1 MRLSSRVKE
10 VDLEEELLVRV
21 GERFPTP
28 IAEAAMLLYRELARL
43 DTDWEKAFTRMINCF
58 EISVTFLGLVAS
70 ASYLHKTDFRLPEAD
85 YAIERLTRKGMLT
98 GEWWRLLRETL
109 RAHQN
114 SSGGCLPGLL
124 AERYFKSGGGFSK
137 VATMLDKIVNL
148 RNKKKGHAWNVKAS
162 EYKDLV
168 KTHYPDLKE
177 WLRTL
182 AVVEDF
188 WLVEILKCVERGGVY
203 ISEADLLRG
212 SRRFHRRIEL
222 ELDGRLKEK
231 EEEVNPLYIVP
242 ALDKVLQVDDSAV
255 LPLHPLVV
263 RERNEDGAG
272 DVFLFDS
279 RKSGKLEYKTSLH
292 AGILV
297 LDHGEAFDDL
307 LSRVNPWI
315 KKNPEYLEPYL
326 ASARSKTQAS
336 LEQMKADRTYEPT
349 LYTEREEFRK
359 QVDDFL
365 KSDKLGMI
373 IGGESGIGKT
383 NFMCALAERL
393 LGDENVSDICL
404 LLCPH
409 DFSSN
414 DASLDRLVRSSLGIQ
429 TPLNDWIH
437 ELKGYAE
444 KKRQNFKSTLIVLVD
459 GIDRHPSVGSMMQAI
474 DNWIRDVRGEW
485 LRVKVVATS
494 TLVGLY
500 RAKQDGVSLH
510 NDEYYAP
517 LLGMGSTAGDD
528 SLPFVLLPP
537 FDKKDLKR
545 AYKCYKKN
553 ERYSP
558 RTDWESLPRA
568 ARRAL
573 THPLFLR
580 LAMEVYNQEQIPP
593 DPISNKILFNY
604 CQKYIFRNR
613 DRATKLFVDRLVDM
627 MLEKR
632 TRKVGLGEIAS
643 DPWLREV
650 FLAAGPTAPL
660 NRLLDEQVL
669 LQHHLDQSDNIGL
682 LPEEYVEFSL
692 DMVFQYLLVNRAI
705 ARLGLNAEAITL
717 MAECAREYPSLR
729 AGLIDLM
736 RSLAKNNSFE
746 HFSELLDQSIA
757 EFRTRGVDGWVVSIL
772 TEVLVDLSDYVV
784 GKDPGGPESV
794 GKTRAGSTGA
804 LPLKEFAGR
813 LFKLDADLGIA
824 LVFKSVNVLFVQGR
838 WKGALALLRLARR
851 TNKLSPTDR
860 FYLNNRLV
868 VLLKNMDLWDK
879 ARFHSDENEAVVQS
893 EGCRGFIH
901 QKDIVRHYLNRFS
914 VLHDQGERV
923 EAAVLCEKAF
933 ESARELN
940 LFEELAAG
948 ANNLGIALILFDK
961 VRRAEDHFST
971 GVHSSSGNDLLTGHN
986 CINRGLLRLL
996 KAQLM
1001 GTDLADARQ
1010 DIDEAGSR
1018 FQKLNYVQGI
1028 LYSHLSSGLLL
1039 MHQKDWNR
1047 SLEEFDKSEMMAKRI
1062 GERWP
1067 KYVTWGNKA
1076 LWFYRN
1082 PRCRLAEAMNHAK
1095 QAYEGACKIHDDEG
1109 IALCG
1114 MILARILMD
1123 KGGEDFDRSCVVRLL
1138 TAAEKKMNAL
1148 EYHSPAALACAGL
1161 VELAEMHQKD
1171 SKIWRKRREYH
1182 RAHLDSD
1189 VFPADFA
1196 DRFEPMDWKCWFLA
1210 EMR

>member
-1 MRLSSRVKE
+1 MRLSNRAKE
-10 VDLEEELLVRV
+10 VDLEEELLLRV

-28 IAEAAMLLYRELARL
+28 IAEPTMLLYRELARL

-58 EISVTFLGLVAS
+58 EISVTFLGLVTS
-70 ASYLHKTDFRLPEAD
+70 ASYLRNTEFRLLEAD
-85 YAIERLTRKGMLT
+85 YAIERLNKKGMLT

-109 RAHQN
+109 RAHHKA
-114 SSGGCLPGLL
+114 SGECLSGIL
-124 AERYFKSGGGFSK
+124 AERYFNAGGGFTR

-148 RNKKKGHAWNVKAS
+148 RNKKKGHAWNLKAS

-182 AVVEDF
+182 AIVEDF

-203 ISEADLLRG
+203 VCEADLLRG
-212 SRRFHRRIEL
+212 SRRFQRRIEL
-222 ELDGRLKEK
+222 EFDAKMKER
-231 EEEVNPLYIVP
+231 EELNPLYIVP
-242 ALDKVLQVDDSAV
+242 ALEKVPQVDDSAV
-255 LPLHPLVV
+255 LSLHPLIV

-272 DVFLFDS
+272 DVFLFEG
-279 RKSGKLEYKTSLH
+279 RKSGKLEYKTCLH
-292 AGILV
+292 SGVLV
-297 LDHGEAFDDL
+297 LDHGDAFDEL
-307 LSRVNPWI
+307 LSRVTPWI
-315 KKNPEYLEPYL
+315 KKNPEYLEPFL
-326 ASARSKTQAS
+326 TSARSKTQAN
-336 LEQMKADRTYEPT
+336 LEQMKADRTYEPS
-349 LYTEREEFRK
+349 LYTEREEFKK
-359 QVDDFL
+359 QVDEFL
-365 KSDKLGMI
+365 KSEKLGMI

-383 NFMCALAERL
+383 NFMCALAEKV
-393 LGDENVSDICL
+393 LGDENSSSICL
-404 LLCPH
+404 LLCPN

-429 TPLNDWIH
+429 TALKEWIH
-437 ELKGYAE
+437 DLKDYAE
-444 KKRQNFKSTLIVLVD
+444 KKRHSLKSTLIVLVD
-459 GIDRHPSVGSMMQAI
+459 GIDRHPSVGSMLQAI
-474 DNWIRDVRGEW
+474 DNWIQDVRGEW

-510 NDEYYAP
+510 KDEYYAP
-517 LLGMGSTAGDD
+517 LLGMGSTACDD
-528 SLPFVLLPP
+528 RLPFVLLPP
-537 FDKKDLKR
+537 FNKKDLKR

-558 RTDWESLPRA
+558 RTDWESLPNA

-613 DRATKLFVDRLVDM
+613 DRATKIFVDRLVDM
-627 MLEKR
+627 MLERR
-632 TRKVGLGEIAS
+632 TRKIGLGEIAS
-643 DPWLREV
+643 DPWVREA
-650 FLAAGPTAPL
+650 FLATGPTAPL

-669 LQHHLDQSDNIGL
+669 LQHHVEQPDNIAL

-717 MAECAREYPSLR
+717 MAECAREFPSLR
-729 AGLIDLM
+729 AGLIDLL
-736 RSLAKNNSFE
+736 RSLAKHDSLE
-746 HFSELLDQSIA
+746 HFTELLDQSVA
-757 EFRTRGVDGWVVSIL
+757 EFRIRGVDGWVVSIL
-772 TEVLVDLSDYVV
+772 SEVLVDLSDYVV
-784 GKDPGGPESV
+784 GKDSGRLESV
-794 GKTRAGSTGA
+794 GKTRAGSTGM
-804 LPLKEFAGR
+804 PPVKEFVAR
-813 LFKLDADLGIA
+813 LFRLDAELGIA

-838 WKGALALLRLARR
+838 WRGALALLRLARR
-851 TNKLSPTDR
+851 TNKLSQMER

-868 VLLKNMDLWDK
+868 VLLKNMDHWDK

-893 EGCRGFIH
+893 EGSWNAIH

-933 ESARELN
+933 DRAKELR

-948 ANNLGIALILFDK
+948 ANNLGVARILFDE
-961 VRRAEDHFST
+961 VQRAEEHLNT
-971 GVHSSSGNDLLTGHN
+971 GVHTSSGSDLLKGHN
-986 CINRGLLRLL
+986 YINRGLLRLL

-1001 GTDLADARQ
+1001 GTDLVEARQ
-1010 DIDEAGSR
+1010 DIDAAIGG
-1018 FQKLNYVQGI
+1018 FQKLNYAQGI
-1028 LYSHLSSGLLL
+1028 LYGHLSLGLLL
-1039 MHQKDWNR
+1039 MHQEDWNR
-1047 SLEEFDKSEMMAKRI
+1047 SLEEFEKSEMMAKRI

-1067 KYVTWGNKA
+1067 KYVTWANKA

-1082 PRCRLAEAMNHAK
+1082 PRSELAKAMSHAK
-1095 QAYEGACKIHDDEG
+1095 DAYEGARKINDDEG
-1109 IALCG
+1109 IAFSG

-1123 KGGEDFDRSCVVRLL
+1123 KGGEDLDRTYVVRLL
-1138 TAAEKKMNAL
+1138 TSAEKNMNAL

-1161 VELAEMHQKD
+1161 IEFAEMHQKNG
-1171 SKIWRKRREYH
+1171 KIWRQRREHH
-1182 RAHLDSD
+1182 RAHLDPAI
-1189 VFPADFA
+1189 FPACFA
-1196 DRFEPMDWKCWFLA
+1196 DKFEPMDWKCWFLA